1 MAWVIVAVVGVWM
14 LLSAFILVVI
24 CMNSS
29 RISQA
34 EEPLLRR
41 RAYRARLSRARSD
54 AARMAAQ
61 LGSSTVTQSMD

>member
-1 MAWVIVAVVGVWM
+1 MAWIVVAFVAGWM

-41 RAYRARLSRARSD
+41 RAYQARRARGRYS
-54 AARMAAQ
+54 AQ
-61 LGSSTVTQSMD
+61 IHSSTITQGMD

>member
-1 MAWVIVAVVGVWM
+1 MAWIVVAFIGGWM

-41 RAYRARLSRARSD
+41 RAYQARLSRGRFS
-54 AARMAAQ
+54 AQ
-61 LGSSTVTQSMD
+61 VHPSTISQSMD